1 MNRRVPWSSGSA
13 DEDNL
18 PWTRPLVASA
28 SGCIDNVP
36 TMGQPVSWILDWR
49 SVIRLARNYSL
60 IPPHCESLR
69 QPVPLPPVPV
79 ALRDLQELC
88 VVLVEM
94 MVTSVLRDFVAMFAI
109 FKNMILCPTA
119 TPNPTDSTLNQPEE
133 FQEKKN
139 GDGDHFRKL
148 YLSNHG
154 FAIAVIPSF
163 YARIYPC
170 TQETAW
176 AVYSTSHAC
185 LVSVYTWTRLEGRQ
199 LID

>member
-1 MNRRVPWSSGSA
+1 MHRLCPNYGSTSQ
-13 DEDNL
+13 L
-18 PWTRPLVASA
+18 
-28 SGCIDNVP
+28 
-36 TMGQPVSWILDWR
+36 ILDWR

-139 GDGDHFRKL
+139 EDGDYFRKL

-154 FAIAVIPSF
+154 FAVAVILSFHAKNLPLYSSNSVSCVHFMSALFKCLHVDFLPRFSFFSGLFFCAFTLHPS
-163 YARIYPC
+163 
-170 TQETAW
+170 
-176 AVYSTSHAC
+176 YS
-185 LVSVYTWTRLEGRQ
+185 L
-199 LID
+199 

>member
-1 MNRRVPWSSGSA
+1 M
-13 DEDNL
+13 
-18 PWTRPLVASA
+18 
-28 SGCIDNVP
+28 
-36 TMGQPVSWILDWR
+36 
-49 SVIRLARNYSL
+49 IRLARDCL
-60 IPPHCESLR
+60 PIPPQGESFR

-154 FAIAVIPSF
+154 FSIAVIPSF
-163 YARIYPC
+163 DGRVDHC
-170 TQETAW
+170 TQETAR
-176 AVYSTSHAC
+176 AVY
-185 LVSVYTWTRLEGRQ
+185 
-199 LID
+199 I

>member
-1 MNRRVPWSSGSA
+1 MHRLCPNYGSTSQ
-13 DEDNL
+13 L
-18 PWTRPLVASA
+18 
-28 SGCIDNVP
+28 
-36 TMGQPVSWILDWR
+36 ILDWR

-119 TPNPTDSTLNQPEE
+119 TPNPTDSTLNQPSS
-133 FQEKKN
+133 FLEKKMCVN
-139 GDGDHFRKL
+139 FRKL
-148 YLSNHG
+148 YLSNHV

-163 YARIYPC
+163 DARIFLC
-170 TQETAW
+170 TQETA
-176 AVYSTSHAC
+176 
-185 LVSVYTWTRLEGRQ
+185 
-199 LID
+199 